1 MRSRGRR
8 VNANDVMEVAREAV
22 VVMLKVASPVLLLAL
37 FVGLLISLFQAL
49 TQMQEMTLTFVPK
62 ALVIF
67 LSLLVFVPYMLGVL
81 TVFTQ
86 GLMDRIIAL
95 G

>member
-1 MRSRGRR
+1 M
-8 VNANDVMEVAREAV
+8 NAADVMEVSREAV
-22 VVMLKVASPVLLLAL
+22 VVMLKVGSPVLLLAL
-37 FVGLLISLFQAL
+37 TVGLIVSLFQAL

-67 LSLLVFVPYMLGVL
+67 LSLMLFLPFMLGVL
-81 TVFTQ
+81 VTFTES
-86 GLMDRIIAL
+86 LVDRIVAL

>member
-1 MRSRGRR
+1 MNS
-8 VNANDVMEVAREAV
+8 ADVLDVSREAV
-22 VVMLKVASPVLLLAL
+22 IVMLKVGSPVLLLAL

-62 ALVIF
+62 AIIIF
-67 LSLLVFVPYMLGVL
+67 LSLLLFMPFMLATLVG
-81 TVFTQ
+81 FTE
-86 GLMDRIIAL
+86 GLMDRIVAL